1 MDPQLG
7 GTDFITEL
15 VSMATI
21 DICVRKRANRNR
33 GNILT
38 SCIADVIYFAR
49 DSSIFFSIF
58 ISFFWREPWRSE
70 SVPWLHLP
78 CEFSHH
84 STFCSYTFFR
94 SVLPQGLLPQELL
107 RGYVQF
113 AATLIVPCSN
123 PNPPAV
129 PTTWHWCTPGL
140 CSTMHQTT
148 PSPKD
153 ARVCLDTSAR
163 GRTNWL

>member
-1 MDPQLG
+1 MHRFYSRIGVNGNHWYLCKKKSKQKQRQY
-7 GTDFITEL
+7 
-15 VSMATI
+15 I
-21 DICVRKRANRNR
+21 DIMHCWSH
-33 GNILT
+33 L
-38 SCIADVIYFAR
+38 FAR
-49 DSSIFFSIF
+49 DSSVFFSIF

-84 STFCSYTFFR
+84 STFCSYTFCR

-113 AATLIVPCSN
+113 AATLIVSCSN

-163 GRTNWL
+163 DRTNWL